1 MKRLAG
7 LTALALII
15 TGTGGCS
22 WLGFRDRGSDY
33 LQAQQTAP
41 MRVPDGFQVK
51 HLDPLLPIP
60 GNIPPVALRGDEF
73 ETPRPLPLAV
83 GPDSGEFSL
92 QRSGDSRWLLA
103 LRPPAEVW
111 PLARQYFER
120 SGLAIAEERPQTGE
134 FITAWQ
140 RYDRLSPELSRRLG
154 GRVAVSAPD
163 AQVRVRVRIE
173 PGVQRNTSEIFL
185 ATAERPA
192 DSAAEVSFPSRPA
205 NPALDSALLDELL
218 AGLERGVGQGG
229 SVSLAA
235 RAGDSQV
242 RVTSG
247 EDGAGNPVLN
257 VEADFDRSWSSI
269 GRALERSDLSI
280 EDLNRSLG
288 LYYLNLSGDGRKPG
302 EKPGF
307 FGRMFGSAEEGT
319 DRYQVRL
326 TRLGSGVQV
335 SLEQDADTLAPKD
348 IAQRVLGQI
357 QSNLN

>member
-7 LTALALII
+7 LTALALIV

-22 WLGFRDRGSDY
+22 WLGFRDRGNDY

-41 MRVPDGFQVK
+41 MRVPDGMQVK

-60 GNIPPVALRGDEF
+60 GNISPVAKRGDGF
-73 ETPRPLPLAV
+73 ETPRPQALPV

-92 QRSGDSRWLLA
+92 QKSGDSRWLLV

-120 SGLAIAEERPQTGE
+120 SGLAIAEERPRTGE
-134 FITAWQ
+134 FITAWH
-140 RYDRLSPELSRRLG
+140 RYDRLSPELGRRLG

-163 AQVRVRVRIE
+163 AQVRARVRIE

-185 ATAERPA
+185 TTVERPA
-192 DSAAEVSFPSRPA
+192 GSTANVGFPGRSA
-205 NPALDSALLDELL
+205 NQALDSALLDELL
-218 AGLERGVGQGG
+218 AGLERGAGQGG

-235 RAGDSQV
+235 RGGDSQV

-247 EDGAGNPVLN
+247 EDGSGNPVLN

-269 GRALERSDLSI
+269 GRALERSDLGI

-302 EKPGF
+302 EQRGF
-307 FGRMFGSAEEGT
+307 FSRLFGSDDVSQ

-326 TRLGSGVQV
+326 TRLGGGVQV

-348 IAQRVLGQI
+348 VAQRVLGQI
-357 QSNLN
+357 QNNLN

>member
-22 WLGFRDRGSDY
+22 WLGLRDRGSDY
-33 LQAQQTAP
+33 LQAQQTTP
-41 MRVPDGFQVK
+41 MRLPEGVQVK

-60 GNIPPVALRGDEF
+60 SQIAAVIERDKEF
-73 ETPRPLPLAV
+73 ETPRPQPLAV

-92 QRSGDSRWLLA
+92 QKSGDSRWLLA

-111 PLARQYFER
+111 PLARQYFEGTGF
-120 SGLAIAEERPQTGE
+120 SIAEERPQTGE

-154 GRVAVSAPD
+154 GRVTVAAPD
-163 AQVRVRVRIE
+163 AQVRLRVRIE

-185 ATAERPA
+185 TSVERPA
-192 DSAAEVSFPSRPA
+192 DSAANLSFPGRSA
-205 NPALDSALLDELL
+205 NQALDSALLDELL
-218 AGLERGVGQGG
+218 AGLERGAGQGG

-235 RAGDSQV
+235 RSADSQV

-247 EDGAGNPVLN
+247 EDGSGNPVLN

-269 GRALERSDLSI
+269 GRALERSDLRI
-280 EDLNRSLG
+280 EDLNRSMKI
-288 LYYLNLSGDGRKPG
+288 YYLNLSGESD

-307 FGRMFGSAEEGT
+307 FSRLFGSDETGK

-357 QSNLN
+357 QTNLN